1 MDELRSK
8 VELAYEQR
16 YGMAPA
22 IVTRA
27 PGRLELLGNHTDY
40 NEGFVISGTVTNATW
55 FAAGPADDGICRI
68 FDACHDKYAEFP
80 LAEVEKKIDGDW
92 VNYVKGVIR
101 EMQQRGAAPAA
112 FNAVVGTS
120 LPLAAGM
127 SSSAALEISAAFALA
142 HIWKIEFSDDQFA
155 RIGQAAENN
164 FVGARTGLLD
174 QFSAI
179 HGRAGH
185 LLIIDFR
192 TLEIEAIPFPDGVVF
207 VVANTGIKH
216 DLSEAYN
223 ERRNSCETA
232 AKILA
237 TQYDGVT
244 TLRDVTVTQLDAAK
258 SQLPLRV
265 YRRAKHIVEENA
277 RVKQAGQLLSMG
289 NIEAFGALLF
299 DSHDSSRQNFDNSCP
314 ELDILVELGR
324 TLPGCLGAR
333 LSGGGFGGIS
343 IHLVQA
349 EAAATYCERLATAYS
364 TRIGTQPTTMTCEFG
379 GGAERYV

>member
-1 MDELRSK
+1 MDKLRSK
-8 VELAYEQR
+8 VELEYERR

-68 FDACHDKYAEFP
+68 FDACHDKYTEFP
-80 LAEVEKKIDGDW
+80 LADVEKKIDGDW

-101 EMQQRGAAPAA
+101 EMQQRGAATAA

-155 RIGQAAENN
+155 RIGQDAENN

-179 HGRAGH
+179 YGRAGH
-185 LLIIDFR
+185 LLTIDFR
-192 TLEIEAIPFPDGVVF
+192 TLAIETIPFPDDVVF

>member
-1 MDELRSK
+1 
-8 VELAYEQR
+8 
-16 YGMAPA
+16 
-22 IVTRA
+22 
-27 PGRLELLGNHTDY
+27 
-40 NEGFVISGTVTNATW
+40 
-55 FAAGPADDGICRI
+55 
-68 FDACHDKYAEFP
+68 
-80 LAEVEKKIDGDW
+80 
-92 VNYVKGVIR
+92 
-101 EMQQRGAAPAA
+101 
-112 FNAVVGTS
+112 
-120 LPLAAGM
+120 
-127 SSSAALEISAAFALA
+127 
-142 HIWKIEFSDDQFA
+142 
-155 RIGQAAENN
+155 
-164 FVGARTGLLD
+164 
-174 QFSAI
+174 
-179 HGRAGH
+179 
-185 LLIIDFR
+185 
-192 TLEIEAIPFPDGVVF
+192 
-207 VVANTGIKH
+207 
-216 DLSEAYN
+216 
-223 ERRNSCETA
+223 
-232 AKILA
+232 
-237 TQYDGVT
+237 TQYDGVA

>member
-1 MDELRSK
+1 MDELKLK
-8 VELAYEQR
+8 VELEFKQR
-16 YGMAPA
+16 YGTAPA

-40 NEGFVISGTVTNATW
+40 NEGFVISGTLTNSTW
-55 FAAGPADDGICRI
+55 FAAGPADDDVCRI

-80 LAEVEKKIDGDW
+80 LAEVEKKIAHDW
-92 VNYVKGVIR
+92 VNYLKGIMV
-101 EMQQRGAAPAA
+101 EMQQRGAVAAA

-142 HIWKIEFSDDQFA
+142 HVWQVEFSDDQFA

-192 TLEIEAIPFPDGVVF
+192 TLEIEAIPFLDGVVF

-223 ERRNSCETA
+223 ERRSSCETA
-232 AKILA
+232 AELLA

-244 TLRDVTVTQLDAAK
+244 TLRDVTVAQLDAAK
-258 SQLPLRV
+258 SHLPLRV
-265 YRRAKHIVEENA
+265 YRRAKHIVGENA
-277 RVKQAGQLLSMG
+277 RVKQAQQLLAMG

-349 EAAATYCERLATAYS
+349 EAAATYCERLTTAYS
-364 TRIGTQPTTMTCEFG
+364 TRIGTQLTTMTCEFG